1 MISVKIPALLG
12 AALLASSTLTALP
25 ARADAQD
32 AAKSPKPA
40 HQHVLAA
47 FSTRRLMILPTHY
60 LRMGDSLNWADQI
73 SDQSA
78 YLSGLDDEI
87 SFALSDRG
95 VKKVW
100 VFPAAIEAMA
110 KRNEQYAP
118 DPHGMAA
125 QWLRFPGPKRLPEQ
139 VPDPIASQ
147 LRTLVALQDGGQL
160 VLLPVE
166 LRFEPVPGG
175 KECAVLRFVIFDAVR
190 AKIIYMADIA
200 SDPQASFGPALAASL
215 AGHLADQL
223 GPPIQ

>member
-1 MISVKIPALLG
+1 MSVKTSAIFGAVLFATTAL
-12 AALLASSTLTALP
+12 AVLP
-25 ARADAQD
+25 ARANAQD
-32 AAKSPKPA
+32 KSKHP

-60 LRMGDSLNWADQI
+60 LRMGDSLNWAGQITDQ
-73 SDQSA
+73 QA
-78 YLSGLDDEI
+78 FLAGLDDEI
-87 SFALSDRG
+87 AFAFSDRG

-100 VFPAAIEAMA
+100 VFPTAIDAMV
-110 KRNEQYAP
+110 KRNETYAP
-118 DPHGMAA
+118 DPHAMAA
-125 QWLRFPGPKRLPEQ
+125 QWLRYPGPKRLPDQ

-166 LRFEPVPGG
+166 LRFESVPSGQ
-175 KECAVLRFVIFDAVR
+175 ECAVLRFVIFDAVR

-200 SDPQASFGPALAASL
+200 SDPQSSFGPALAASL

-223 GPPIQ
+223 GPPNQ

>member
-1 MISVKIPALLG
+1 MYVRNRAGPDARVSRARAGCPRLRVFNRYHSPRASYSFPASRMISVKIPALLG

-139 VPDPIASQ
+139 VPDPIA
-147 LRTLVALQDGGQL
+147 
-160 VLLPVE
+160 
-166 LRFEPVPGG
+166 
-175 KECAVLRFVIFDAVR
+175 
-190 AKIIYMADIA
+190 
-200 SDPQASFGPALAASL
+200 
-215 AGHLADQL
+215 
-223 GPPIQ
+223 

>member
-1 MISVKIPALLG
+1 MMSVKISAAVG
-12 AALLASSTLTALP
+12 AALFATSALAALP

-32 AAKSPKPA
+32 RPKPA

-60 LRMGDSLNWADQI
+60 LRMGDSLGWADQI
-73 SDQSA
+73 TDQTA
-78 YLSGLDDEI
+78 FLSSLDDELA
-87 SFALSDRG
+87 FAFSDRG

-100 VFPAAIEAMA
+100 VFPAAIDAIA
-110 KRNEQYAP
+110 KRNEPYAP
-118 DPHGMAA
+118 DPHAMAA
-125 QWLRFPGPKRLPEQ
+125 QWLRYPGPKRLPKQ

-147 LRTLVALQDGGQL
+147 LRTLVAMQDGGQL

-175 KECAVLRFVIFDAVR
+175 MECAVLRFVIFDAVR
-190 AKIIYMADIA
+190 AKIIYMADVQ
-200 SDPQASFGPALAASL
+200 SDPQTSFGPALAASL

>member
-1 MISVKIPALLG
+1 MSVKISAAVG
-12 AALLASSTLTALP
+12 AALFATSALAALP

-32 AAKSPKPA
+32 RPKPA

-60 LRMGDSLNWADQI
+60 LRMGDSLGWADQI
-73 SDQSA
+73 TDQTA
-78 YLSGLDDEI
+78 FLSSLDDELA
-87 SFALSDRG
+87 FAFSDRG

-100 VFPAAIEAMA
+100 VFPAAIDAIA
-110 KRNEQYAP
+110 KRNEPYAP
-118 DPHGMAA
+118 DPHAMAA
-125 QWLRFPGPKRLPEQ
+125 QWLRYPGPKRLPKQ

-147 LRTLVALQDGGQL
+147 LRTLVAMQDGGQL

-175 KECAVLRFVIFDAVR
+175 MECAVLRFVIFDAVR
-190 AKIIYMADIA
+190 AKIIYMADVQ
-200 SDPQASFGPALAASL
+200 SDPQTSFGPALAASL

>member
-1 MISVKIPALLG
+1 MSVKISAALG
-12 AALLASSTLTALP
+12 AALFATSALTALP

-32 AAKSPKPA
+32 KPKPP

-60 LRMGDSLNWADQI
+60 LRMGDSLNWAGQITDQT
-73 SDQSA
+73 A
-78 YLSGLDDEI
+78 YLAALDDEI
-87 SFALSDRG
+87 AFAFADRG
-95 VKKVW
+95 IKKVW
-100 VFPAAIEAMA
+100 VFPPAIDAMA
-110 KRNEQYAP
+110 KRNEPYSP

-125 QWLRFPGPKRLPEQ
+125 QWLRFPGPKRLPTQ

-147 LRTLVALQDGGQL
+147 LRTLAAMQEGGQL

-166 LRFEPVPGG
+166 LRFESIPNGM
-175 KECAVLRFVIFDAVR
+175 ECAVLRIVIFDAVR

-200 SDPQASFGPALAASL
+200 SDPQSSFGPALAASL
-215 AGHLADQL
+215 ASHFADQL